1 MNNIVLL
8 NLSDMHCMAN
18 NDQQKEI
25 FAAFFKELKSFVE
38 NNPVWRPDFIVIP
51 GDIIDGHNKTEE
63 DKVSAYQLARNFIKE
78 VSDWSGL
85 QMNHDVITI
94 PGNHDRIY
102 PPSKLKK
109 NYFKQLN
116 KVFNAFQEGDSS
128 SNTIDVLE
136 QEDELFRL
144 YCSEFADF
152 ILDEEITDGK
162 FICPKSLKQSNC
174 RKTIGYKAYDSL
186 KIVFLLLN
194 TEWLISPSQFG
205 ATKIC
210 CGRRFVIE
218 AVKEIRAKYPD
229 YIIVTTM
236 HHPLS
241 QIEWEEKNI
250 DRMDLFNP
258 YHMILDISDII
269 ISGHDHL
276 ISSNNEPE
284 YLANMVQHFQL
295 GSFAC
300 NPDPGR
306 DIFLNSASLLK
317 IDSVNNFIQMNYI
330 YLNLSK
336 GNIKWNF
343 SPTTSTYPLRGRF
356 GKRKKID
363 FKDKLPIPDKYELND
378 IGIVWVKRLSTSK
391 NTCISKTNQMT
402 QEDLQYINKEIIRYF
417 YFGQTYRKSL
427 IKGLEAFSTYS
438 IDNDNIC
445 ILTLEEWNKQ
455 SLNIETSNIHYII
468 YSQELNKYSEL
479 LAAKQRFLLDK
490 RIIKDTLSI
499 VIIQNN

>member
-38 NNPVWRPDFIVIP
+38 DNPAWRPDFIVIP

-63 DKVSAYQLARNFIKE
+63 DKIASYQLARNFIKE
-78 VSDWSGL
+78 VSAWSGL

-94 PGNHDRIY
+94 PGNHDRVY
-102 PPSKLKK
+102 PSPKLKK
-109 NYFKQLN
+109 NYFRQLN
-116 KVFNAFQEGDSS
+116 KKFKAFQEGDSS
-128 SNTIDVLE
+128 GNVMNVLE
-136 QEDELFRL
+136 LEDNLFRL
-144 YCSEFADF
+144 YCSEFADY
-152 ILDEEITDGK
+152 ILDEQITDGK
-162 FICPKSLKQSNC
+162 FICPESLKQFNC
-174 RKTIGYKAYDSL
+174 RKTIGYRAYDSL
-186 KIVFLLLN
+186 KVVFLLLN
-194 TEWLISPSQFG
+194 TEWLICPSQFG
-205 ATKIC
+205 EARIC
-210 CGRRFVIE
+210 CGRRFVKE
-218 AVKEIRAKYPD
+218 AVKEIQAKYPD

-258 YHMILDISDII
+258 YHMILGISDII

-284 YLANMVQHFQL
+284 YLANMAQHFQL

-300 NPDPGR
+300 NPDPGK

-317 IDSVNNFIQMNYI
+317 IDSVNNFVQMSYI
-330 YLNLSK
+330 YLNLSN

-343 SPTTSTYPLRGRF
+343 SPTTTAYPLRGRF

-363 FKDKLPIPDKYELND
+363 FKDKHPIPDKYELND
-378 IGIVWVKRLSTSK
+378 ISIVWVKRLSASK
-391 NTCISKTNQMT
+391 DKCISKSGQMA
-402 QEDLQYINKEIIRYF
+402 QEHIQYINREIIRHF
-417 YFGQTYRKSL
+417 YYGQTYAESL
-427 IKGLEAFSTYS
+427 ITGLEAFNTYS
-438 IDNDNIC
+438 VDNDNVC
-445 ILTLEEWNKQ
+445 ILTLEEWNKK
-455 SLNIETSNIHYII
+455 LPDTDTLRIHYII

-479 LAAKQRFLLDK
+479 LTAKQRFLLDDG
-490 RIIKDTLSI
+490 ILKDTLST